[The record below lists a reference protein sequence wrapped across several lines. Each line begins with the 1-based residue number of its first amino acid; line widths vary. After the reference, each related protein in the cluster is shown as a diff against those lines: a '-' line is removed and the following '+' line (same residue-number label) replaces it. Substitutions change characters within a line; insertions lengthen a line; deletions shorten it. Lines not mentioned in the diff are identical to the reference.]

1 MLVRLFGRN
10 FRSLKEE
17 FSLSMVA
24 ADLTRREDR
33 TRGTIKVDLAGAAGP
48 LHLLRCAAIY
58 GPNASGKS
66 TVLTAARALNWL
78 VTSSSQWSKP
88 DAIIPPYEPFS
99 LDERSRS
106 APILL
111 GCDFV
116 VDKRLARYELEFTE
130 DAIQRELLAVFDDE
144 GQEVKIIDRLPTGD
158 VGGELIANSDAN
170 RLYVKEMQPNVSVV
184 SKLGQHGPRKGPESV
199 QPYFRAIRN
208 ATRHGDYSDSTQ
220 RQILL
225 GGGQDRFADDD
236 DYRDWIMEH
245 LIRPA
250 DLGIRGVIARREV
263 FNLPDEVREQITK
276 DAGFA
281 IPDTRVV
288 VSFVHEGA
296 SSRPIDFNDESAGT
310 RKLFHL
316 GDDWWRL
323 ANDPFTLHADE
334 LGASLH
340 PRLLERLIRAINE
353 PASRK
358 IKPQLVFA
366 THDTGLQEGH
376 DGQPPALRRDQVYFT
391 RKDETGA
398 TELYTLSEFKE
409 DARPVHNIRKRY
421 LSGVYGAIPSVDK
434 MSL

>member
-10 FRSLKEE
+10 FRSLKDD

-24 ADLTRREDR
+24 ADLTRPEDR
-33 TRGTIKVDLAGAAGP
+33 ARGTINVELAGAPEP
-48 LHLLRCAAIY
+48 LHLLRSAAIY

-78 VTSSSQWSKP
+78 VTSSSPWSKP
-88 DAIIPPYEPFS
+88 DAKIPPYEPFS
-99 LDERSRS
+99 LDEPSRS

-116 VDKRLARYELEFTE
+116 VGKKLARYELEFTQ
-130 DAIQRELLAVFDDE
+130 DAIQRELLTVVDKE
-144 GQEVKIIDRLPTGD
+144 QEVKVIDRLPTGD
-158 VGGELIANSDAN
+158 VGGELIAISDAN

-184 SKLGQHGPRKGPESV
+184 SKLGQHGPQKGPESV

-208 ATRHGDYSDSTQ
+208 ATQHEDYSDSTQ
-220 RQILL
+220 RQIVL
-225 GGGQDRFADDD
+225 GEGMDRFADDD
-236 DYRDWIMEH
+236 DYREWIMEH
-245 LIRPA
+245 LIRAA
-250 DLGIRGVIARREV
+250 DVGICDVIARREV
-263 FNLPDEVREQITK
+263 LNLPDEVRERLGK

-281 IPDTRVV
+281 ALDKRVV
-288 VSFVHEGA
+288 VSFVHEGS
-296 SSRPIDFNDESAGT
+296 SSRPIEFDDESAGT

-316 GDDWWRL
+316 GNDWWRL

-340 PRLLERLIRAINE
+340 PRLLERLIRAVNE
-353 PASRK
+353 PPSRK
-358 IKPQLVFA
+358 IKAQLVFA
-366 THDTGLQEGH
+366 THDTGLLEGH
-376 DGQPPALRRDQVYFT
+376 DGRPPALRRDQAYFT

-398 TELYTLSEFKE
+398 TELYSLSEFKE

-421 LSGVYGAIPSVDK
+421 LSGVYSAIPSVDK